1 MRTRNIQ
8 IILRLTPAEHQA
20 LRKCVAQ
27 SGLSQ
32 SAYLRLLITGHVPKA
47 LPPIEYHKLLRQ
59 LYAIGNNMNQI
70 AAHANST
77 GFFTRIPLNSGISQG
92 AMSQAVACD
101 AFLADEY
108 ARNADELRQA
118 LLEIQ
123 AAFTLPERE

>member
-1 MRTRNIQ
+1 MQAFFCTRRFICEQ
-8 IILRLTPAEHQA
+8 ETYKSFYG

-32 SAYLRLLITGHVPKA
+32 SAYLRLLISGHVPKA

-70 AAHANST
+70 AARANST
-77 GFFTRIPLNSGISQG
+77 GF
-92 AMSQAVACD
+92 
-101 AFLADEY
+101 FLADEY

>member
-70 AAHANST
+70 AARANST
-77 GFFTRIPLNSGISQG
+77 SF
-92 AMSQAVACD
+92 
-101 AFLADEY
+101 FLADEY
-108 ARNADELRQA
+108 ASYVHEFRKAV
-118 LLEIQ
+118 LEIQ
-123 AAFTLPERE
+123 RAVTQPERI

>member
-59 LYAIGNNMNQI
+59 LYAIGNNITQM

-77 GFFTRIPLNSGISQG
+77 GFFTRIPLNSGISIG
-92 AMSQAVACD
+92 AMLFAAANNVFQHS
-101 AFLADEY
+101 
-108 ARNADELRQA
+108 
-118 LLEIQ
+118 LLIIKRRV
-123 AAFTLPERE
+123 TK

>member
-32 SAYLRLLITGHVPKA
+32 SAYLRLLISGHVPKA

-59 LYAIGNNMNQI
+59 LYANNMNQI
-70 AAHANST
+70 AARANST
-77 GFFTRIPLNSGISQG
+77 GF
-92 AMSQAVACD
+92 
-101 AFLADEY
+101 FLADEY

-123 AAFTLPERE
+123 AAFTPPERE